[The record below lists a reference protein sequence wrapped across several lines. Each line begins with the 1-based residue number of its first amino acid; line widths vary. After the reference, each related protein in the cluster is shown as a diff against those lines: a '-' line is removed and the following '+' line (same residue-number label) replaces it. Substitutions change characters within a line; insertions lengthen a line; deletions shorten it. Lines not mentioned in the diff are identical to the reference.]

1 MNHLN
6 CPIILASS
14 SPRRVE
20 LMRTARISVLTR
32 SPDVDE
38 SVKKGESPKQMVA
51 RLARDKAEAVM
62 ESALREHSAAI
73 IIAADTTVVGPDGKS
88 ILGKPA
94 DAADAFRILKK
105 ILGKTHQVH
114 TGYCILSAAREM
126 KTQRIQRVITSKVT
140 MRKLSDEAIRKY
152 LALGESMDKAG
163 AYAAQGHGALLIQK
177 VSGSHTNVIGLPMAE
192 LLEDLE
198 KKFGVTAFA

>member
-1 MNHLN
+1 MKAAKI
-6 CPIILASS
+6 PVI
-14 SPRRVE
+14 
-20 LMRTARISVLTR
+20 TR

-38 SVKKGESPKQMVA
+38 SVRRGEGPKQMVS
-51 RLARDKAEAVM
+51 RLARSKAEAIM

-88 ILGKPA
+88 ILGKPENE
-94 DAADAFRILKK
+94 ADAFRILKK
-105 ILGKTHQVH
+105 ILGRTHLVH

-126 KTQRIQRVITSKVT
+126 KPERISRVITSRVT
-140 MRKLSDEAIRKY
+140 MRKLSDDAIRRY
-152 LALGESMDKAG
+152 IALGESMDKAG